1 VNDRRA
7 GNVGGAG
14 EREIEHQINAVCC
27 STRGRRRRPGCGWLA
42 SRRRLLLLL
51 LP

>member
-1 VNDRRA
+1 MNDSRA

-27 STRGRRRRPGCGWLA
+27 SGSRRRPGCGWLA
-42 SRRRLLLLL
+42 SRRRRLLLL